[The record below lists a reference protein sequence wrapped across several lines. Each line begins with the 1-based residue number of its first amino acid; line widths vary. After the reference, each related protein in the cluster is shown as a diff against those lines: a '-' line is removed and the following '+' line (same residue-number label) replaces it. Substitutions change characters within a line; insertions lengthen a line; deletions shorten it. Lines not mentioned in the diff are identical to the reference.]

1 MNEIYLEKLT
11 HQNIEQKIILST
23 DKDDPLAV
31 DEYSNYRFITSNLSP
46 DVQIHVG
53 NLLLERII
61 EEDIQIFYLNTDN
74 QTSFFS
80 QLFMNQI
87 GIINIEIWKNNHLLQ
102 TYYIEVE
109 STKLSQEEVMIWIEK
124 IQDIFPISNI
134 GSDFSPM
141 SNLRVN
147 FTNKSGFFSFSSF
160 SKELY
165 NFLVIQNQ
173 ILKRP
178 GYLKRKFSVQSSLGS
193 GGNIDPSKHHM
204 WLNGKIKWKKTKPIS
219 NSLITRSAIA
229 FEPINYPTKEKIS
242 NYNTDMNQVLLSR
255 LIDAQ
260 KLITV
265 FLVKCKKVDSNNIEV
280 RNIQFQNKKN
290 KLNLIDIIQKNLQL
304 SSDLLQNIIYEL
316 KKMGVK
322 VSNKSINYDA
332 RYIELTGAIIS
343 LDQFL
348 LPLRDIN
355 SISNSLLAIPST
367 DMLFEYFT
375 FALFVENLQ
384 AIGFEIN
391 DIGDDYPVPYFI
403 RMNRVRDDAKITIF
417 YDQTLPYITTTKN
430 YHPLIDRNRSRSYK
444 RPDFIFHINKDNFDS
459 TFIADAKFKNLKN
472 TMQRHF
478 SNKLNSDNL
487 VGKYTT
493 GINQIGSLGLP
504 PFFILGICLSDDVNT
519 DTLFKSG
526 MHEDINLFSLNSPI
540 TQSGAL
546 AIGYN
551 SYQEIKNILSNAIS
565 FHDILSTK
573 LPKID
578 DDLINFSRP
587 EKDTTNITS
596 QISRYE
602 KNDTIKNWNHYAPTV
617 NVEMAAEIKGMLLR
631 GDKPQDIA
639 FFFGIN
645 NGRISEIK
653 NETTFKEI
661 KAKDKDLPPSGPYPS
676 VKSLLNLVNNR

>member
-1 MNEIYLEKLT
+1 
-11 HQNIEQKIILST
+11 
-23 DKDDPLAV
+23 
-31 DEYSNYRFITSNLSP
+31 
-46 DVQIHVG
+46 
-53 NLLLERII
+53 
-61 EEDIQIFYLNTDN
+61 
-74 QTSFFS
+74 
-80 QLFMNQI
+80 
-87 GIINIEIWKNNHLLQ
+87 
-102 TYYIEVE
+102 
-109 STKLSQEEVMIWIEK
+109 
-124 IQDIFPISNI
+124 
-134 GSDFSPM
+134 
-141 SNLRVN
+141 
-147 FTNKSGFFSFSSF
+147 
-160 SKELY
+160 
-165 NFLVIQNQ
+165 
-173 ILKRP
+173 
-178 GYLKRKFSVQSSLGS
+178 
-193 GGNIDPSKHHM
+193 
-204 WLNGKIKWKKTKPIS
+204 
-219 NSLITRSAIA
+219 
-229 FEPINYPTKEKIS
+229 
-242 NYNTDMNQVLLSR
+242 MNQVLLSR

-355 SISNSLLAIPST
+355 SISNTLLAIPST

-493 GINQIGSLGLP
+493 
-504 PFFILGICLSDDVNT
+504 D
-519 DTLFKSG
+519 
-526 MHEDINLFSLNSPI
+526 
-540 TQSGAL
+540 
-546 AIGYN
+546 
-551 SYQEIKNILSNAIS
+551 
-565 FHDILSTK
+565 
-573 LPKID
+573 
-578 DDLINFSRP
+578 
-587 EKDTTNITS
+587 
-596 QISRYE
+596 
-602 KNDTIKNWNHYAPTV
+602 
-617 NVEMAAEIKGMLLR
+617 
-631 GDKPQDIA
+631 
-639 FFFGIN
+639 
-645 NGRISEIK
+645 GR
-653 NETTFKEI
+653 
-661 KAKDKDLPPSGPYPS
+661 
-676 VKSLLNLVNNR
+676 